1 MVNLVNNTNY
11 KNFIFFLICFFP
23 VACIIGN
30 AFVNLNVA
38 LLVAFGLPIVL
49 VFKKKLLRSKIF
61 YSISLFFFCLLISAY
76 YSEYRSF
83 SLLFYLKYLRFLI
96 FFFIISI
103 FFSVF
108 KREYFDYFIKLI
120 FIVLL
125 FSIFDQFIQLIFGQ
139 DLFGNIYGNNNRY
152 SGLFGNELIMG
163 SYVSKFFFLIIPFIY
178 EFFKKSK
185 FYFLQFLIIPIFLFS
200 ILISGDRMPFIHF
213 LVGLSIYYS
222 YLLLKKKR
230 LLEILICLGLIL
242 FSFTFNSRIV
252 DRYGSI
258 FHDQHGIGKLQIL
271 DSHWGAHYVTAWD
284 IFKNNKIFGS
294 GIKTFRLECSKDIYS
309 KIDVQKINIRCST
322 HPHNIVF
329 ELLSDTGLIGLLS
342 FGILC
347 FLIIKNIIF
356 EYKNIG
362 LIIAFF
368 IVIWPLGTSG
378 SLFSSWNGSVVWFVL
393 SLIYSQI
400 LKDEDTWN

>member
-1 MVNLVNNTNY
+1 
-11 KNFIFFLICFFP
+11 
-23 VACIIGN
+23 
-30 AFVNLNVA
+30 
-38 LLVAFGLPIVL
+38 
-49 VFKKKLLRSKIF
+49 
-61 YSISLFFFCLLISAY
+61 
-76 YSEYRSF
+76 
-83 SLLFYLKYLRFLI
+83 
-96 FFFIISI
+96 
-103 FFSVF
+103 
-108 KREYFDYFIKLI
+108 
-120 FIVLL
+120 
-125 FSIFDQFIQLIFGQ
+125 
-139 DLFGNIYGNNNRY
+139 
-152 SGLFGNELIMG
+152 MG